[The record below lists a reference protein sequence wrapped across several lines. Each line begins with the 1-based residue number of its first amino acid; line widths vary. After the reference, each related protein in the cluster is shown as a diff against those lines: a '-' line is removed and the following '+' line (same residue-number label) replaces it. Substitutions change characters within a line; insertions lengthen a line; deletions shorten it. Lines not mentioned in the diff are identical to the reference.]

1 MIITKLQSLNCL
13 HLRYS
18 PVRVTVIISDLLQ
31 KKDIPCL
38 HLKYSPV
45 TVILSDLLQKRDI
58 PCLLL
63 RYSLVTVIIRD
74 LLQGHSAFHSLCQV
88 CVICIVESV
97 TECVFST
104 HAMTGPDC

>member
-1 MIITKLQSLNCL
+1 MIHSQSVPCL

-18 PVRVTVIISDLLQ
+18 QVTVI
-31 KKDIPCL
+31 
-38 HLKYSPV
+38 
-45 TVILSDLLQKRDI
+45 TSDLLQKRDSKHTI
-58 PCLLL
+58 SHC
-63 RYSLVTVIIRD
+63 I
-74 LLQGHSAFHSLCQV
+74 QV